1 MIQGVKMRTKII
13 VILTIVLLSAFVG
26 CKRKA
31 DTMPSPETTAAITT
45 YAPLPTFKEVF
56 RVLDQLQAKDISAA
70 IPTKLY
76 KTKQEE
82 VRNAFSLGLLT
93 ADATLAAKG
102 HNKNK
107 LSDISSAMMN
117 LTTLLGLESEVN
129 QMGADLKTLI
139 EKEQWQEL
147 ESTLDAHKKKVEDK
161 LWEMES
167 YDNYILMLMGGWV
180 EAANRVAWLLKQNYS
195 AEKTKVLDQKGT
207 FNSLIGNL
215 KNIKAEHIKG
225 QPAFQESIGLME
237 QIKAV
242 IDTDKD
248 KTYTAEQL
256 DQIINLTEQVKAA
269 FQK

>member
-1 MIQGVKMRTKII
+1 MRTRLYFMLAI
-13 VILTIVLLSAFVG
+13 VILVCLAG
-26 CKRKA
+26 CKKKA
-31 DTMPSPETTAAITT
+31 DTMPSKETTAAITT

-56 RVLDQLQAKDISAA
+56 RVLEQLQAKDISSA
-70 IPTKLY
+70 IPTKLF

-102 HNKNK
+102 HDKAR
-107 LSDISSAMMN
+107 LSDISSQMMN

-139 EKEQWQEL
+139 EKEKWDDL
-147 ESTLDAHKKKVEDK
+147 EATLDVHKKRVEDK

-167 YDNYILMLMGGWV
+167 YDNYTIMLMGGWV
-180 EAANRVAWLLKQNYS
+180 EAANRVAWLIKQNYS

-215 KNIKAEHIKG
+215 KTIEAEHITS
-225 QPAFQESIGLME
+225 QPAFAEALGLVE
-237 QIKAV
+237 QLKNV
-242 IDTDKD
+242 IDADTD
-248 KTYTAEQL
+248 KTYTEAQL
-256 DQIINLTEQVKAA
+256 DQIINMTDQRKAA